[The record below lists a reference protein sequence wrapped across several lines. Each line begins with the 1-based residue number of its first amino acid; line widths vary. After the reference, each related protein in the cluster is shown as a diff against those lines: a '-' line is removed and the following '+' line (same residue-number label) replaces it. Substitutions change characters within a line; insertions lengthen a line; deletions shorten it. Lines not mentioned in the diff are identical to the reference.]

1 MTGNEGLAAL
11 ISVLNAGEYP
21 YMIVGSY
28 SSNFYGIPRS
38 TKDADLVLSVA
49 SSDWGEI
56 ARRIPDGLLFEDQG
70 FFKMVTATG
79 AETSMGQGCCEVEGL

>member
-49 SSDWGEI
+49 SSDSG
-56 ARRIPDGLLFEDQG
+56 ARLQG
-70 FFKMVTATG
+70 GYRTACFSKIR
-79 AETSMGQGCCEVEGL
+79 AFSKW